1 MSTSYYLTPNQQDS
15 SGIYQGLTYVFD
27 TSGGFAIDQAFPQ
40 INLNTYSPIA
50 QYDVTDALQIRF
62 SVRTMNN
69 KIGIIKDQSNIEVL
83 QVLYYNNIMDVL
95 EDVHGTT
102 TESVTVTSDDFLSGI
117 STANIVSMGKMSRL
131 YSDFNYTVM
140 EYFGAPYGFS
150 TVFSGASEY
159 NINNGVFDKTAFI
172 NLINGITFDGI
183 TGSVISDLSGY
194 FTVNDLN
201 KHLRFICGTNV
212 FGNRQPTGNF
222 GLTDGF
228 IPGDLI
234 YIPNGISITLTV
246 AVEPEP
252 YTPINNVGPTNLHDV
267 DDLVNWSDP
276 QTNVHKVTTSTITD
290 ITQKYSVPI
299 LIIVDNL
306 DTFNFGNYGAIWSD
320 IGTSIGNQPFISV
333 CISSLGTYQ
342 SVITD
347 QGDVFISDDYGVNW
361 YLVNNFGIS
370 PVASIGVSQTGEFQ
384 TISNGVSIYI
394 SQDYGWSWNEVFSL
408 GSSNVFVSVS
418 LSGKYQAV
426 LSCGDSLYSSIDFG
440 QTWTRFEEERNPPF
454 YASMQGFPTGG
465 LSLSFTGQYQS
476 IACETIW
483 LSSDYGETWTDAFV
497 ENQFNDHNWDGIS
510 ISSNGRIQSA
520 TDSGGYIYN
529 SQDYGI
535 TWNIANANNKT
546 WFNISIS
553 ANANYQTAIDID
565 GYIYLSLDYGL
576 SWSLCPDENSYGRKW
591 QGISVSANGQYQT
604 AIEYNGSIWS
614 SNML

>member
-384 TISNGVSIYI
+384 TISNGISIYI

-426 LSCGDSLYSSIDFG
+426 LSCGDSLYSSSDFG